1 MTTELTVFNFD
12 QNTNIRTVMIDGE
25 PHFVAK
31 DICDAL
37 EILNNKDAIATLV
50 KNYELIGIDIDGVV
64 SNYPIPDSLGRLQE
78 MNVVTEAGLYDLILQ
93 SRKPNALKF
102 KHWISSEVLPS
113 IRKNG
118 FYGTESFVDMALNNT
133 DNLIFILQKYKVE
146 KQSRQFAEWQRDEAI
161 KTKAYI
167 SDKKTATALAH
178 TSVLSKQNE
187 KLKEQIGDSKTFK
200 QVKAINWLGEFFDM
214 RSANVYSA
222 IGKQLSKLS
231 EALGYE
237 SRKIE
242 DSKYGEVKAYHYE
255 VINSLKFKLK
265 NDLNMMQ
272 RFRL

>member
-12 QNTNIRTVMIDGE
+12 PNTNIRTVMIDGE